1 MAFPL
6 QTATQNKVL
15 AAQIRGTLNQGPEW
29 GTAGS
34 TVATIGAASG
44 GAATTLS
51 TLTAASGTVS
61 ATSTL
66 VDVTVT
72 PTQATI
78 NANFQTLATKLNV
91 VLNMLRNLNL
101 PSDL

>member
-1 MAFPL
+1 MSLPFSNK
-6 QTATQNKVL
+6 TQDQV
-15 AAQIRGTLNQGPEW
+15 AAANVRAALNNGKEW
-29 GTAGS
+29 GTSGS
-34 TVATIGAASG
+34 TVASVGAATG

-66 VDVTVT
+66 VDVTAT
-72 PTQATI
+72 PTQETI

-91 VLNMLRNLNL
+91 VLNLLRNLNA
-101 PSDL
+101 

>member
-1 MAFPL
+1 MALPIS
-6 QTATQNKVL
+6 NKTLDQV
-15 AAQIRGTLNQGPEW
+15 AAANIRAALNGGSEW
-29 GTAGS
+29 GTSG
-34 TVATIGAASG
+34 TTIASVGAATG

-51 TLTAASGTVS
+51 ALTAASGAVN

-66 VDVTVT
+66 VDVTAT

-91 VLNMLRNLNL
+91 VLNLLRNLNA
-101 PSDL
+101 

>member
-1 MAFPL
+1 MAL
-6 QTATQNKVL
+6 SISNKTLDQVAAANLRAVL
-15 AAQIRGTLNQGPEW
+15 NGGSEW
-29 GTAGS
+29 GTSG
-34 TVATIGAASG
+34 TTIASVGAASG

-66 VDVTVT
+66 VDVTAT

-78 NANFQTLATKLNV
+78 NANFQTLAQKLNV
-91 VLNMLRNLNL
+91 VLNLLRNLNV
-101 PSDL
+101 

>member
-1 MAFPL
+1 MSLPISNKTL
-6 QTATQNKVL
+6 DQVTAANVRGVL
-15 AAQIRGTLNQGPEW
+15 NNGSEW
-29 GTAGS
+29 GTSG
-34 TVATIGAASG
+34 TTIASFGAATG

-66 VDVTVT
+66 VDVTAS

-91 VLNMLRNLNL
+91 VLNLLRNLNA
-101 PSDL
+101 